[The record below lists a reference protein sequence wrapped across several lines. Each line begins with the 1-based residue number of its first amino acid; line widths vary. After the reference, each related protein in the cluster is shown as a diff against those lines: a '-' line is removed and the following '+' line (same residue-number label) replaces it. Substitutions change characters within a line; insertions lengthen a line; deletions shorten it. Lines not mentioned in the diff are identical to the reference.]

1 MAEKD
6 RLVRG
11 YAEALFAVA
20 QAEGTLEEVEG
31 ELYRF
36 AKSLDREGRLREA
49 LTDPALPV
57 ERKTAVLDEIF
68 GQRANQHTVSLLKFL
83 VEQGRARDLPEIA
96 EALAEMAAGRY
107 QKALAEVRTA
117 VPLDEQ
123 RRARLTEALSKAT
136 GRDVELKVLV
146 DPDVIG
152 GVMAR
157 VGDQVFD
164 GTIRRKLELARNQ
177 LTRAQ

>member
-20 QAEGTLEEVEG
+20 QAEGTLEDVEE

-36 AKSLDREGRLREA
+36 AKALEREPRLREA
-49 LTDPALPV
+49 LTDPQLPPD
-57 ERKTAVLDEIF
+57 RKTSVVQEIL
-68 GQRANQHTVSLLKFL
+68 GQRATPHTVSLLKFL

-96 EALAEMAAGRY
+96 QALAEMAAGRY
-107 QKALAEVRTA
+107 QRAVAEVRTA

-123 RRARLTEALSKAT
+123 RRARLAEALSKAT

-146 DPDVIG
+146 DPNVIG

-157 VGDQVFD
+157 VDDQVFD

-177 LTRAQ
+177 LARAQ